1 MHLLSMMA
9 YDGSWSG
16 LLASALAWLHRLVG
30 GGGSGGGSG
39 GERCGW
45 ASASSAGGPVE
56 RGRVVGAKIF
66 TDHLPQHGLSLQ
78 QVLDTLGHDDTYVVV
93 LYRRRLLDTY
103 ISLESA
109 FRTGEWAATSDGEH
123 GRVLAAHEAR
133 VELDLAAFHEFCDEQ
148 RWLWGQALQ
157 DLAAHHRS
165 GKVHVLSYGH
175 LVDDMKTHVSAVCD
189 FVGLDPAPLVAHL
202 ERSGPGT
209 VRQSRGTLADRISI
223 VSESAGL
230 QRHDIEHLATSAKA
244 TLELELPA

>member
-1 MHLLSMMA
+1 MRARARTPPPGLCHGEILNPIQTVYGDVTRCQPWRQQLHLLSMMA

-39 GERCGW
+39 GERCDW
-45 ASASSAGGPVE
+45 ASASRAGGPVE

-66 TDHLPQHGLSLQ
+66 TDHLPQHGLSLR

-93 LYRRRLLDTY
+93 LCRRRLLDTY

-133 VELDLAAFHEFCDEQ
+133 VELDPAAFHDT
-148 RWLWGQALQ
+148 R
-157 DLAAHHRS
+157 RS
-165 GKVHVLSYGH
+165 GRRL
-175 LVDDMKTHVSAVCD
+175 
-189 FVGLDPAPLVAHL
+189 
-202 ERSGPGT
+202 R
-209 VRQSRGTLADRISI
+209 
-223 VSESAGL
+223 
-230 QRHDIEHLATSAKA
+230 
-244 TLELELPA
+244 